1 MSHYRIL
8 EKLGDGGMGV
18 VYKAEDTRL
27 RRKVALKFLPTGLA
41 GHPLALARF
50 EREAH
55 AASALNHPHICT
67 VYEIEEV
74 DGQPFLVMELM
85 EGTTLKHLIE
95 AGAGQPE
102 VSSAPI
108 GPGRAPQG
116 VPLPSDKL
124 LDLAIQIADGL
135 DAAHVAGIIHRDIKP
150 ANIFVTKRGDAKI
163 LDFGVA
169 KFTQGSGIAP
179 VLPEYASS
187 RPEDEVPE
195 DTPASANKHPQL
207 TIAGAAIGTAAYMSP
222 EQARGEGVD
231 ARTDLFSFGAVLYE
245 MATGRQAFSGP
256 SPVEIRDAI
265 LNRSSTSAIQL
276 NPKLPIRLAEII
288 NKALEK
294 DRELRY
300 QRAAELR
307 ADLKRLK
314 RQTETGR
321 RTVVAD
327 LRPGIE
333 QVGVRFHLP
342 HRVMIALAG
351 AVVISGTAL
360 AYWFHCRPYG
370 GTLAMKERRL
380 TINSIENPAYEGAIS
395 PDGKYLAY
403 SDKMGVHLQV
413 AQSGETF
420 NLPQPAGAKMDLDGW
435 SPNGW
440 FPDSTQF
447 VAMGTKDEMHQSAWV
462 FSVLGGPP
470 LKLRDHADA
479 WSVSPDG
486 KRVAFGTGDGFR
498 FRREIWVMGARGED
512 VRRLVNGSDDSG
524 YCWTQW
530 SPDGKRL
537 AFVKYHRLPEKVACS
552 IESLDLQGG
561 QPITLVPD
569 LGQCNNGRNRFV
581 WLSTGRVVYIRIGPD
596 AGWLEGNLWDIQ
608 VDPRTGMPVS
618 SPRQITNWAK
628 ILPSDISGT
637 SDGKQLA
644 VGKSYFYGYIYV
656 GELEA
661 GGHHLKSPRLL
672 TREESLN
679 TLYGWM
685 PDSKAVLFWS
695 DRNDTFGIYK
705 QGLDESIPQAITTGP
720 DFKEAPVVS
729 PDGSWVLYLS
739 RTGLYRNPATLE
751 RIMRVPVSG
760 GTPELVLEARGIGF
774 PLCAHSPAGSCVMS
788 EPSPD
793 QEQIVFSALDP
804 LKGRGREITRLNKK
818 LAESSSWDLSPDGSQ
833 FAIMQSDLEVEP
845 IKILSLSGGKTREFN
860 VKGWKGLEGL
870 VWTADG
876 KGLLVSYSPNP
887 PGSALLRV
895 DFDGNAQV
903 IWEKKGTD
911 TDIWPGATPSPNGRY
926 LAMQGFPWGS
936 NLWVLENF

>member
-1 MSHYRIL
+1 M
-8 EKLGDGGMGV
+8 
-18 VYKAEDTRL
+18 
-27 RRKVALKFLPTGLA
+27 
-41 GHPLALARF
+41 
-50 EREAH
+50 
-55 AASALNHPHICT
+55 
-67 VYEIEEV
+67 
-74 DGQPFLVMELM
+74 
-85 EGTTLKHLIE
+85 
-95 AGAGQPE
+95 
-102 VSSAPI
+102 
-108 GPGRAPQG
+108 
-116 VPLPSDKL
+116 
-124 LDLAIQIADGL
+124 
-135 DAAHVAGIIHRDIKP
+135 
-150 ANIFVTKRGDAKI
+150 
-163 LDFGVA
+163 
-169 KFTQGSGIAP
+169 
-179 VLPEYASS
+179 
-187 RPEDEVPE
+187 
-195 DTPASANKHPQL
+195 
-207 TIAGAAIGTAAYMSP
+207 GTAAYMSP

-231 ARTDLFSFGAVLYE
+231 ARTDLFSLGAVLYE

-288 NKALEK
+288 DKALEK

-300 QRAAELR
+300 QRASELR

-314 RQTETGR
+314 RETETGR

-360 AYWFHCRPYG
+360 AYWFHSRPYG
-370 GTLAMKERRL
+370 GTPAMKERRL

-403 SDKMGVHLQV
+403 SDKIGVHLKV
-413 AQSGETF
+413 AQTGETF

-447 VAMGTKDEMHQSAWV
+447 VAMGTKDEMHRSAWV

-470 LKLRDHADA
+470 LKLRDDADA

-512 VRRLVNGSDDSG
+512 ARRLVNGSDDSG

-581 WLSTGRVVYIRIGPD
+581 WLSTGRVVYVRIGPD

-618 SPRQITNWAK
+618 TPRQITNWAK

-661 GGHHLKSPRLL
+661 GGHHLKLPHLL

-695 DRNDTFGIYK
+695 DRNNTFGIYK

-760 GTPELVLEARGIGF
+760 GTPELVLEGRGIGF

-833 FAIMQSDLEVEP
+833 FAIMQSDIEDEP

-860 VKGWKGLEGL
+860 VKGWKGLDGL

-876 KGLLVSYSPNP
+876 KGLLVSYAPNP
-887 PGSALLRV
+887 PGGALLRV

-926 LAMQGFPWGS
+926 LAMQGFPWAS